1 MARPSSDK
9 TPAYTLWVDVDDL
22 FQYAISNPRPSGIQ
36 RLVYEILRV
45 LEQRATTRPDGP
57 RVVFVRRGADGSAL
71 SKVAFR
77 DIQAIFDRLSGDT
90 AHTQSTTAPRTDRPT
105 QKVTRPTPTPTS
117 SAPADRR
124 VKRVLKRLLGK
135 LTPVELIQHARHSAI
150 RRLEALPPSVANPF
164 ITAGVM
170 QVRTARLARRYWSLK
185 RARRLYETA
194 HGDDANHISAATPTA
209 HCAEQPVIAAID
221 SLSRP
226 SSAIST
232 HDTAPSDIFLVLGAP
247 WSDPLFGERLRVVR
261 EIHGLRPV
269 LLLYDLIP
277 VRRPEWCAQSLV
289 EVFRHWLDSTLPQCT
304 HLLAISDATARDV
317 ERYAEEEGLHLAD
330 KVRTIRLGTGF
341 GLTAQQDEPK
351 GATPP
356 GGLPKPGTYVLFV
369 STMEARKNHALLFRV
384 WRRLIAE
391 LGADAVPTLVFAGR
405 VGWLVADLMQQLEN
419 TDWLDGKIRLLRDPS
434 DEELRWLYR
443 GCMFTVFPSLFEG
456 WGLPVTE
463 SLMMGSPCVASNV
476 TSVPEAGG
484 AFARYFNPESAKDA
498 TTVIRDVIA
507 DRAGL
512 ALWREQVTKDFP
524 RVSWEATADAVLDA
538 CAAAHKPEG
547 ADNVSADKLLTP
559 ALVKGDVQ

>member
-1 MARPSSDK
+1 MASPSSDK
-9 TPAYTLWVDVDDL
+9 TPAYTLWIDVDDL
-22 FQYAISNPRPSGIQ
+22 FQYAASNPRPSGIQ

-45 LEQRATTRPDGP
+45 LEQRAETRPDAP

-71 SKVAFR
+71 SKIAFR
-77 DIQAIFDRLSGDT
+77 DIEAIFDRLSGDT
-90 AHTQSTTAPRTDRPT
+90 APTSSKSVPSTDKPA
-105 QKVTRPTPTPTS
+105 QKVARPTPSPTS
-117 SAPADRR
+117 SAPVDRR
-124 VKRVLKRLLGK
+124 AKRMLKRLLCMF
-135 LTPVELIQHARHSAI
+135 TPVGLMQHARHSAI
-150 RRLEALPPSVANPF
+150 RRLEALPPSIANPF
-164 ITAGVM
+164 LTAGVM

-185 RARRLYETA
+185 RARRLYETSHEA
-194 HGDDANHISAATPTA
+194 SAATSTV
-209 HCAEQPVIAAID
+209 HHAERPVITSID
-221 SLSRP
+221 SF
-226 SSAIST
+226 SSASPTIPT
-232 HDTAPSDIFLVLGAP
+232 YDTAPSDIFLVLGAP

-289 EVFRHWLDSTLPQCT
+289 EVFRHWLDSTLPQCA

-317 ERYAEEEGLHLAD
+317 ERYAEEEGLRLAD

-351 GATPP
+351 DATPP

-498 TTVIRDVIA
+498 TAVIRDVIA

-524 RVSWEATADAVLDA
+524 RVSWETTADAVLDA

-547 ADNVSADKLLTP
+547 ADNVSANKLPTP
-559 ALVKGDVQ
+559 ALVKGGVQ